1 MSKVEEVARA
11 IYEGRN
17 GHGCKAWSR
26 LPKAHQEPYL
36 SDARAAIKAMREPT
50 PEMIEAA
57 WRTTHSIPAD
67 DRMRVLLM
75 DSRTAHS
82 VKMLNRWRASID
94 AALSEEGR

>member
-26 LPKAHQEPYL
+26 LSKAHQEPYL
-36 SDARAAIKAMREPT
+36 SDARAAIKAMREVDNEVLEAMWHAMFVGEFTAHELP
-50 PEMIEAA
+50 MLGAGWEAA
-57 WRTTHSIPAD
+57 
-67 DRMRVLLM
+67 
-75 DSRTAHS
+75 
-82 VKMLNRWRASID
+82 ID